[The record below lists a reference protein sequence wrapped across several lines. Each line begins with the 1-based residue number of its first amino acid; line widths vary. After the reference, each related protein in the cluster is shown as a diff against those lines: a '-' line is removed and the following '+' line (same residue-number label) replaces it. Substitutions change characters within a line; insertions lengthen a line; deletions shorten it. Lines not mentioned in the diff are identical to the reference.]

1 MTSIEFDKKITGYYK
16 SLEYFAIS
24 LTQNEDDAQDLLQET
39 YLKALKYRKK
49 FVYHSN
55 LKAWLFTIMKNTFI
69 NNYRRKVKT
78 RTIID
83 NTDDLYYMN
92 SFTEPKVA
100 SPESELNHQE
110 INKQIHSLDKD
121 YRVPFEMHTRG
132 FKYKEIA
139 EQLDL
144 SIGTVK
150 SRIFFTRRKL
160 MARLK
165 DFKN

>member
-1 MTSIEFDKKITGYYK
+1 MTRVEFNKQITELYK
-16 SLEYFAIS
+16 NLEYFALS

-39 YLKALKYRKK
+39 YLKALKYRDK
-49 FVYHSN
+49 FVQPNN

-69 NNYRRKVKT
+69 NNYRRKVKA

-83 NTDDLYYMN
+83 TTDDTYYLN
-92 SFTEPKVA
+92 SFTETKFA
-100 SPESELNHQE
+100 SPESIMNHQE
-110 INKQIHSLDKD
+110 IDKQVKKLDKD
-121 YRVPFEMHTRG
+121 YRIPFEMHTRG

-139 EQLDL
+139 EELDL

-160 MARLK
+160 MKRLK
-165 DFKN
+165 DFQN